1 MLQDTVVDRVTS
13 LDEVKDDEGVDENGE
28 GVLSSVNVTDIDWVR
43 VMDWEGV
50 LETDVV
56 ADVVCVVLLLPS
68 IV

>member
-1 MLQDTVVDRVTS
+1 
-13 LDEVKDDEGVDENGE
+13 VKDDEGVDENGE

-50 LETDVV
+50 LETDIV

-68 IV
+68 SV